1 MTAAN
6 DDEDAV
12 GPSASTD
19 VDGDKYRNKG
29 RDMIEAEALHDFEYH
44 SALPAKKAEDFAR
57 QKAKSDSRFRE
68 EAFRPSKRIRK
79 A

>member
-29 RDMIEAEALHDFEYH
+29 RDMIEAEALHDFEYL
-44 SALPAKKAEDFAR
+44 SIIL
-57 QKAKSDSRFRE
+57 
-68 EAFRPSKRIRK
+68 IRTLIW
-79 A
+79 